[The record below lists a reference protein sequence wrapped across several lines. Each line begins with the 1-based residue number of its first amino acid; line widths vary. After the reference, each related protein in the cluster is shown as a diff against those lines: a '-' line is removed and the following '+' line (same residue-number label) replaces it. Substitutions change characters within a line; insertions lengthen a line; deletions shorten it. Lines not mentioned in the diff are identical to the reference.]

1 MKNIFKNLK
10 IVIASCL
17 MMISGMN
24 LTVLTAAGG
33 TLTYGASTGVS
44 YTTSG
49 PALEG
54 GMRTDFSANSP
65 QLILNGHKVVFLCRS
80 VHNCN

>member
-44 YTTSG
+44 YTTRG
-49 PALEG
+49 PAL
-54 GMRTDFSANSP
+54 
-65 QLILNGHKVVFLCRS
+65 
-80 VHNCN
+80 